1 MSDYYSPASE
11 TLPLFEAPPPP
22 RSANSAAAAKAIVP
36 RARSIRGSILAHV
49 RDCGAAGATDQE
61 ICAALGIDGSTVR
74 PARLALVRRGLLI
87 DTGRDRLTK
96 AQNLARIHVAASEA
110 ASQPSCA
117 AGSPSAG
124 AHPPELSPSTTA
136 P

>member
-1 MSDYYSPASE
+1 MSDYYPPDAE
-11 TLPLFEAPPPP
+11 ALPLFEAPPP
-22 RSANSAAAAKAIVP
+22 RSANSSTAAKAIAP

-61 ICAALGIDGSTVR
+61 ISVALGIDGSTVR
-74 PARLALVRRGLLI
+74 PARLSMVRRGLLI
-87 DTGRDRLTK
+87 DTGRDRLTV
-96 AQNLARIHVAASEA
+96 AQNPARIYVAASEA

-117 AGSPSAG
+117 AGMASAG
-124 AHPPELSPSTTA
+124 ERPPELSPTRTA